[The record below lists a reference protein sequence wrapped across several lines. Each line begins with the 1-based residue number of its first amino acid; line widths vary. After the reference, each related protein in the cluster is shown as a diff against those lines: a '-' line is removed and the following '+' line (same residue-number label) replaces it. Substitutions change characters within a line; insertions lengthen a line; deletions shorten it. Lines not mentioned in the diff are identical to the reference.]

1 MINLEKQT
9 NTSYKVL
16 FNTKYLGMAEMGV
29 DGFYNFYADDSNKGY
44 WSSYSLR
51 LIADKL
57 DELNK
62 EWSDY
67 IKENLK

>member
-1 MINLEKQT
+1 MINLEKQS

-16 FNTKYLGMAEMGV
+16 FNTKYLGMAEM
-29 DGFYNFYADDSNKGY
+29 DESGFYNFYSNDNSGY
-44 WSSYSLR
+44 WPSYALR

-62 EWSDY
+62 EWSDH

>member
-1 MINLEKQT
+1 MINLEKQS

-16 FNTKYLGMAEMGV
+16 FNTKYLGMAEM
-29 DGFYNFYADDSNKGY
+29 DESGFYNFYSNDNMGY
-44 WSSYSLR
+44 WSSYALR

-62 EWSDY
+62 DWNDH
-67 IKENLK
+67 INKNLK

>member
-16 FNTKYLGMAEMGV
+16 FNTKYLGMAEM
-29 DGFYNFYADDSNKGY
+29 DESGFYNFYSNDNSGY
-44 WSSYSLR
+44 WPSYALR